1 MDANA
6 FRYLLIALA
15 SSVVVFLN
23 FPWRSTA
30 RSISRCAAAI
40 AAPPP
45 PAPVERS
52 RRGFTASPGRLPWR
66 EMAPPRQGALA
77 AILTTPARRTRTK
90 RDKFR
95 I

>member
-30 RSISRCAAAI
+30 RSMSRCAAALT
-40 AAPPP
+40 APQ
-45 PAPVERS
+45 ATVSHATIEQTRL
-52 RRGFTASPGRLPWR
+52 RRF
-66 EMAPPRQGALA
+66 
-77 AILTTPARRTRTK
+77 AR
-90 RDKFR
+90 
-95 I
+95 

>member
-30 RSISRCAAAI
+30 RSMSRCAAALT
-40 AAPPP
+40 AAPQTTIEQP
-45 PAPVERS
+45 RL
-52 RRGFTASPGRLPWR
+52 RRF
-66 EMAPPRQGALA
+66 
-77 AILTTPARRTRTK
+77 AR
-90 RDKFR
+90 
-95 I
+95 